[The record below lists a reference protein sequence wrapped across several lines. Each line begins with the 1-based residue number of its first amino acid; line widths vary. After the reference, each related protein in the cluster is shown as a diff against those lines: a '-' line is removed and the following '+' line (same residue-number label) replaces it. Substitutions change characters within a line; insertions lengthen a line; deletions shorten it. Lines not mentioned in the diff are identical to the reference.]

1 MLEAAQKFSD
11 DPLDMTTRNL
21 QSRAVRALL
30 SSVTRLLVLADMVD
44 VNRLVSLS
52 DQLREL
58 LALFRNPSQTSN
70 QHDTGKAAILIVHT
84 NLQYI
89 SPIGTVFIQ

>member
-11 DPLDMTTRNL
+11 DPLDLTTRNL

-44 VNRLVSLS
+44 VHRLLS
-52 DQLREL
+52 ISDRLQEL
-58 LALFRNPSQTSN
+58 FALFRDPSQTST
-70 QHDTGKAAILIVHT
+70 QHI
-84 NLQYI
+84 
-89 SPIGTVFIQ
+89 IGRINHFL